1 MRAKRCFLAGAVMFI
16 AANLLLSGCAIN
28 LYKQNPKQRDKIKS
42 LEATVDS
49 LEKQRAAERKHF
61 AEIKQMLAKEFQA
74 EIADR
79 NVDLEMRGRNLVITI
94 SDAILFDSGKAEI
107 RSAAYSILDNIAT
120 VLTTEVPD
128 KEIGVNGYTD
138 NVSIKHS
145 KWKSNWELS
154 TARATDVLHYLVRK
168 GVSPKRLS
176 ATGYGEYRPVASNT
190 TAKGRAKNR
199 RVEIVILPEFEK
211 KGPDDAKKDQEDVK

>member
-1 MRAKRCFLAGAVMFI
+1 MRAKRCFLAGAVVFI

-49 LEKQRAAERKHF
+49 LEKQRTAERKRF
-61 AEIKQMLAKEFQA
+61 AEVKQMLAKEFQT

-79 NVDLEMRGRNLVITI
+79 NVGLKMRGRNLVITI

-107 RSAAYSILDNIAT
+107 KSDAFSILNNISA
-120 VLTTEVPD
+120 VLKTKVPD
-128 KEIGVNGYTD
+128 KDIGINGYTD

-154 TARATDVLHYLVRK
+154 TARATDVLHYLVK
-168 GVSPKRLS
+168 NGVSPKRLS
-176 ATGYGEYRPVASNT
+176 ATGYGEYRPVASNAT
-190 TAKGRAKNR
+190 VKGRAKNR

-211 KGPDDAKKDQEDVK
+211 KRPDDEKKDQEDVK